1 MLLLSLSPHIFCQP
15 RFCSGKLFFVVLASV
30 TYLYGVVWPYSRKDK
45 LNSPP
50 QKAVR
55 CFSSHFSSLS
65 VVLLSVLVFPDAS
78 HRHLG
83 IKTALEEGKKIL
95 VFTKDFL
102 FQSDETC
109 RVKPHKKEI
118 ETFPYSFLF
127 DAIFCG

>member
-1 MLLLSLSPHIFCQP
+1 MTSAVIRQSGRRKTGYFWSCCFFLSPLTFFVSLGFVQENC
-15 RFCSGKLFFVVLASV
+15 FFVVLASV
-30 TYLYGVVWPYSRKDK
+30 TYLYGVVWPYSSGRKDK

-83 IKTALEEGKKIL
+83 IKTALEEGKKQKKYIL
-95 VFTKDFL
+95 SFTKDF
-102 FQSDETC
+102 FS
-109 RVKPHKKEI
+109 V
-118 ETFPYSFLF
+118 
-127 DAIFCG
+127 